1 MGAERGSTW
10 RRRARRGSRPERP
23 FVLKDRR
30 RAATLPQR
38 TAAFPMLRR
47 LYDWTLS
54 LASRPAAPY
63 ALGAVSFAES
73 SFFPVPPDV
82 MFVPMALARPD
93 RVWSYALIMTVT
105 SVLGGI
111 FGYAIGALLYDSV
124 GQWLFRIYGLT
135 EGAEAF
141 RSGYAKYGHWVIL
154 LKGLTPIPYKLV
166 TITSGFAGYDLFW
179 FVVLSIIT
187 RGARFFVLAAL
198 LGRYGAAI
206 KGVIDTHFNKVM
218 AGLAVTIVGGFVA
231 FRYLF

>member
-1 MGAERGSTW
+1 MRSARCRSPRARSSRCRRTSCSCRWRSPGPTGSGST
-10 RRRARRGSRPERP
+10 R
-23 FVLKDRR
+23 
-30 RAATLPQR
+30 
-38 TAAFPMLRR
+38 
-47 LYDWTLS
+47 
-54 LASRPAAPY
+54 
-63 ALGAVSFAES
+63 S
-73 SFFPVPPDV
+73 SC
-82 MFVPMALARPD
+82 
-93 RVWSYALIMTVT
+93 TVT

-111 FGYAIGALLYDSV
+111 FGYAIGALLYNSV

-141 RSGYAKYGHWVIL
+141 RAGYAKYGHWVIL